1 MKVKTSFRK
10 IANAYYNVGLERAQ
24 LNDLSGA
31 AVYLKEALHYDKT
44 CTDAR
49 NLLGLIFYEMGET
62 ADALVQWIISYNF
75 DPDPENNRADHFLD
89 EIQRKAVVI
98 ERDSDLV
105 KRFNQALYIA
115 QHDGEDFAVIEL
127 RDITRKKPNF
137 VKAQLLLAL
146 L

>member
-31 AVYLKEALHYDKT
+31 AVCLKEALHYDKT

-75 DPDPENNRADHFLD
+75 DPDPVNNRADHFLD

-98 ERDSDLV
+98 ERIRILSSASI
-105 KRFNQALYIA
+105 R
-115 QHDGEDFAVIEL
+115 HS
-127 RDITRKKPNF
+127 T
-137 VKAQLLLAL
+137 
-146 L
+146 